1 MEKPKDTVEKQLY
14 IKPEIVKVELVAE
27 EAVLG
32 CGKDDLTPCAPPTS
46 T

>member
-1 MEKPKDTVEKQLY
+1 MEKPKDKEEKKVY
-14 IKPEIVKVELVAE
+14 TRPEIVRVELVAE

-32 CGKDDLTPCAPPTS
+32 CGKDDATPCAPPTL